1 MIDSVIT
8 LGGVFMLEELVVDD
22 YGVSLHKKSERLV
35 IKKDGKV
42 IGDYATKMLNDL
54 VIGERCGTVSVGL
67 LNFLINQG
75 IQVHF
80 VNFKHEPC
88 ITLYAPAHHGTTKT
102 RREQLSSYNDD
113 RGVHLAKEIVRG
125 KLRNQI
131 NTLKYYLRS
140 RDEEMKVRLNSKINK
155 IRHYVEEIKK
165 LGAASHVE
173 EIQASLRSLEAHAAK
188 HYWSGFSI
196 LLEGKIPFPSRQKR
210 GTEDPVNMM
219 LNYGYS
225 ILESRVNGA
234 ILKAGL
240 DPYAGF
246 IHNDRPG
253 KTSLVYDL
261 IEEFRQP
268 VVDRAVLS
276 LLSRGFKPS
285 TEQLED
291 GAILLNKTTK
301 EHLREAVFK
310 KLDSREKF
318 RGKEQLLKT
327 IIQLQA
333 RALGTFF
340 KDRKPYEAFV
350 GSW

>member
-1 MIDSVIT
+1 
-8 LGGVFMLEELVVDD
+8 MLEELVVDD

-42 IGDYATKMLNDL
+42 IGDHATKMLSDL
-54 VIGERCGTVSVGL
+54 VIGDKCGTVSVRL

-88 ITLYAPAHHGTTKT
+88 ITLYSPAHHGTTKT
-102 RREQLSSYNDD
+102 RREQLTSYNDD
-113 RGVHLAKEIVRG
+113 RGVYLAKEMVRG
-125 KLRNQI
+125 KLHNQI

-140 RDEEMKVRLNSKINK
+140 RDEETSTLLKHEINRIK
-155 IRHYVEEIKK
+155 PYAEEVKK
-165 LGAASHVE
+165 LDAAHVE
-173 EIQASLRSLEAHAAK
+173 EIQATLRSLEAHAAK
-188 HYWSGFSI
+188 HYWRGFSI
-196 LLEGKIPFPSRQKR
+196 LLEGKVSFPFRQRR
-210 GTEDPVNMM
+210 GTIDPVNMM

-225 ILESRVNGA
+225 ILETRVNGA
-234 ILKAGL
+234 IIKAGL

-253 KTSLVYDL
+253 KNSLVYDL

-268 VVDRAVLS
+268 AVDRVILS
-276 LLSRGFKPS
+276 LLSRGFKPN
-285 TEQLED
+285 TEQIED

-301 EHLREAVFK
+301 EHLREALFK

-318 RGKEQLLKT
+318 KGKEHLLKI

-333 RALGTFF
+333 RAMGTFF